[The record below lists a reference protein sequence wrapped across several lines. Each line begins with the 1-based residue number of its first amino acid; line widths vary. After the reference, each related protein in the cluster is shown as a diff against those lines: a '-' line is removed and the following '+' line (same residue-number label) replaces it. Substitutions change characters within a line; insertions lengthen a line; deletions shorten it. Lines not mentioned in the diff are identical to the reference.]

1 MPLHNP
7 RVASNLLRMRV
18 RDVIHALRQLA
29 PEHLAESWDKV
40 GLHVGDLDWSL
51 QSDPKRKACALLCID
66 LTEPVMA
73 EAMRLGCGMIV
84 AYHPPIFD
92 PLPALTTRHWKQR
105 LLMEAVRHNI
115 AIYSPHTALD
125 SAPGGVNDWLCES
138 ALPGVMEAVSHTAA
152 HGAVA
157 TGGTIRAIKPANP
170 SKKERPYKLVTFVP
184 SQQLDDLRY
193 ALCRAGAGQIGDYS
207 DCSFSV
213 EGEGT
218 FRGGETTNPTI
229 GQRGRLERAI
239 ERRLETI
246 VPAARLAEVV
256 AALMKAHPYEE
267 PAFDLI
273 RLDLPPSSGGEGVG
287 QGRVVTLDKPLSV
300 KAFIDRLK
308 KQLRTKHLEVAVP
321 AGLKK
326 IRSVGFCAG
335 AGGSLLEAAGSVDA
349 FFTGEMR
356 HHQVLEALATGTM
369 IALAGHT
376 PTERPYLPVYRDPIT
391 RLLGRGVKWHISK
404 ADKPPTSWA

>member
-1 MPLHNP
+1 
-7 RVASNLLRMRV
+7 MRV
-18 RDVIHALRQLA
+18 RDVVYALHQLA

-40 GLHVGDLDWSL
+40 GLHVGDLDWIIPHN
-51 QSDPKRKACALLCID
+51 PKRKPCALLCID

-73 EAMRLGCGMIV
+73 EAIRLGVGMIV

-92 PLPALTTRHWKQR
+92 PLPALTTKHWKQR
-105 LLMEAVRHNI
+105 LLIEAVQRKI

-138 ALPGVMEAVSHTAA
+138 VLPGVMEAVSHTAA
-152 HGAVA
+152 HGSLA
-157 TGGTIRAIKPANP
+157 TGGAIRPIKPA
-170 SKKERPYKLVTFVP
+170 SATKKDRPYKLVAFIP
-184 SQQLDDLRY
+184 PEHLDAVRF
-193 ALCRAGAGQIGDYS
+193 ALCKAGAGQIGDYS
-207 DCSFSV
+207 ECSFSI

-229 GQRGRLERAI
+229 GKRGRLERTI

-287 QGRVVTLDKPLSV
+287 QGRVVTLDKPLGV
-300 KAFIDRLK
+300 KTFIDRLK
-308 KQLRTKHLEVAVP
+308 KQLRAGRLEVALP
-321 AGLKK
+321 RGLKHV
-326 IRSVGFCAG
+326 RTVGFCAG
-335 AGGSLLEAAGSVDA
+335 AGGSLLSDAGPVDA

-356 HHQVLEALATGTM
+356 HHQVLDALAQGTM
-369 IALAGHT
+369 ILLAGHT
-376 PTERPYLPVYRDPIT
+376 QTERPYLPVYRSRIT
-391 RLLGRGVKWHISK
+391 KLLGRGITWHISK
-404 ADKPPTSWA
+404 ADKPPTSVR